1 VDGISGYAPCAALTH
16 DTQSDPNLFLN
27 HDHRS
32 PIRRNNNHDHGAMTD
47 EIIFDGKLYV
57 SAHDAARIVGVTGDY
72 IARLAKSGQ
81 IPARRLCRNEQAT
94 ENPAVLHLRI

>member
-1 VDGISGYAPCAALTH
+1 
-16 DTQSDPNLFLN
+16 
-27 HDHRS
+27 
-32 PIRRNNNHDHGAMTD
+32 MTD

-81 IPARRLCRNEQAT
+81 ILPVGSTATSTPQKIPRPPSPNLMMRGQVLWCPKGMATHARSCR
-94 ENPAVLHLRI
+94 